1 MPDPLDGITG
11 EIIEDTTIPA
21 RGSWSRRVARG
32 RTLRIIDLEGC
43 QAVDFLCYDADDPD
57 ERYAAADTMKIN
69 ETGIFLTTGTVL
81 YGVGLRSLFTITA
94 DTCGKHDTI
103 GGCCSAELNA
113 FRYGAGPGPNCRDNF
128 LTELDKYG
136 MGNNDMA
143 ANINFFMFVPVG
155 AEDRFTAIRDGTID
169 LLCGATTATLSRRE
183 LVDFSLPT
191 FIDGASVLYLK
202 DGPADFEGLAGHKV
216 GVRGGT
222 TTEEA
227 LRNSL
232 KKIGV
237 DAQVVSVT
245 DHKEGLRS
253 LEAGEFSAYFADQG
267 ILLFLMLQS
276 QSPDM
281 LRLSGR
287 FFTREPYALAL
298 PRGDSAFRLLVDR
311 TLSRLYRT
319 GKVRDYFS
327 NAFGSAKPSKLLE
340 ALFVV
345 SALPE

>member
-1 MPDPLDGITG
+1 MRFSALVLAAFLSLVFSEARADALARIKDGGVVKLGYREDAAPFSYRNDLG
-11 EIIEDTTIPA
+11 EPA
-21 RGSWSRRVARG
+21 GYS
-32 RTLRIIDLEGC
+32 
-43 QAVDFLCYDADDPD
+43 
-57 ERYAAADTMKIN
+57 
-69 ETGIFLTTGTVL
+69 
-81 YGVGLRSLFTITA
+81 VGL
-94 DTCGKHDTI
+94 CGAVVK
-103 GGCCSAELNA
+103 ALRQELNRPDLA
-113 FRYGAGPGPNCRDNF
+113 V
-128 LTELDKYG
+128 K
-136 MGNNDMA
+136 
-143 ANINFFMFVPVG
+143 FVPVG

-319 GKVRDYFS
+319 GKVGDYFS

>member
-1 MPDPLDGITG
+1 MRFSAFVLAALLSLVFSEARADALARIKDSGVIKLGYREDAAPFSYRDDRG
-11 EIIEDTTIPA
+11 EPA
-21 RGSWSRRVARG
+21 GYS
-32 RTLRIIDLEGC
+32 
-43 QAVDFLCYDADDPD
+43 
-57 ERYAAADTMKIN
+57 
-69 ETGIFLTTGTVL
+69 
-81 YGVGLRSLFTITA
+81 VGLCGAVVA
-94 DTCGKHDTI
+94 DLQQ
-103 GGCCSAELNA
+103 ELN
-113 FRYGAGPGPNCRDNF
+113 RPG
-128 LTELDKYG
+128 LE
-136 MGNNDMA
+136 
-143 ANINFFMFVPVG
+143 IQFVPVG
-155 AEDRFTAIRDGTID
+155 AEDRFAALQNGTID
-169 LLCGATTATLSRRE
+169 LLCGATTATLSRRQ

-319 GKVRDYFS
+319 GKIRDYFS

>member
-1 MPDPLDGITG
+1 MRFSAVVLAALLSLVFSEARADALARIKDSGVIKLGYREDAAPFSYRDDRG
-11 EIIEDTTIPA
+11 EPA
-21 RGSWSRRVARG
+21 GYS
-32 RTLRIIDLEGC
+32 
-43 QAVDFLCYDADDPD
+43 
-57 ERYAAADTMKIN
+57 
-69 ETGIFLTTGTVL
+69 
-81 YGVGLRSLFTITA
+81 VGLCGAVVA
-94 DTCGKHDTI
+94 DLQQ
-103 GGCCSAELNA
+103 ELN
-113 FRYGAGPGPNCRDNF
+113 RPG
-128 LTELDKYG
+128 LE
-136 MGNNDMA
+136 
-143 ANINFFMFVPVG
+143 IQFVPVG
-155 AEDRFTAIRDGTID
+155 AEDRFAALQNGTID
-169 LLCGATTATLSRRE
+169 LLCGATTATLSRRQ

-202 DGPADFEGLAGHKV
+202 DGPADFEALAGHKV

-237 DAQVVSVT
+237 DAQIVAVA

-253 LEAGEFSAYFADQG
+253 LEAGELSAYFADQG

-276 QSPDM
+276 QSPET

-298 PRGDSAFRLLVDR
+298 PRGDSEFRLLVDR

-319 GKVRDYFS
+319 GKVRALFS
-327 NAFGSAKPSKLLE
+327 KAFGPVRPSKLLE